1 VKVAILA
8 VGVGSRIQEEREI
21 KPKPM
26 VEIGG
31 ARRDPTSSWR

>member
-1 VKVAILA
+1 MKVAILA
-8 VGVGSRIQEEREI
+8 GVVGSRIQEEREI

-26 VEIGG
+26 VEIGS

>member
-1 VKVAILA
+1 VAILS
-8 VGVGSRIQEEREI
+8 GGIGSRIQEQREI